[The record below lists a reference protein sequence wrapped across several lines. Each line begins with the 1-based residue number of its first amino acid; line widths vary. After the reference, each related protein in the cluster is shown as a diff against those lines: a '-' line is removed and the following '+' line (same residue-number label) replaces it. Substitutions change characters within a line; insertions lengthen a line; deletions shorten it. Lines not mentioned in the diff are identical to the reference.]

1 MLRRVVAGQR
11 NGKSV
16 VISDNEPPRTHEYK
30 HIPGMS
36 WSLIWS
42 TPRDVNIE
50 QTLTDTEPV
59 TQETTVFPAPGETR
73 FLTLTIA
80 PNAWAERA
88 DFNPEAAGA
97 EIAEQMPDMFES
109 FTKYGS
115 PFHRSDSI
123 DYAIVLDGEATLLLE
138 NDVQVPLRQHD
149 VVVQVGTVHG
159 WINTGERPA
168 TIAFVLT
175 GAERKDH

>member
-16 VISDNEPPRTHEYK
+16 VLSDNEPPRTHEYK

-42 TPRDVNIE
+42 TSRDANIE
-50 QTLTDTEPV
+50 QTLTNTEPV

-73 FLTLTIA
+73 FLTLTI
-80 PNAWAERA
+80 PPDSWAGRA

-97 EIAEQMPDMFES
+97 ELAEQMPDMAES
-109 FTKYGS
+109 FNTYGS

-138 NDVQVPLRQHD
+138 DDVRVTVRQHD
-149 VVVQVGTVHG
+149 VVVQIGTVHG
-159 WINTGERPA
+159 WINAGERPA
-168 TIAFVLT
+168 TLAFVLT